1 MRIMVVERWVLSL
14 SLEAGCERGDRHFR
28 CHPRRDSL
36 RHGIGVVGAEQGSA
50 IVYKRG
56 QRTFKLCEGL
66 VQLCAA
72 VREGLVGRHG

>member
-1 MRIMVVERWVLSL
+1 MSGVIIVERWDLSL
-14 SLEAGCERGDRHFR
+14 FSLEAEFERGK
-28 CHPRRDSL
+28 CISGYRDGCPL
-36 RHGIGVVGAEQGSA
+36 RHGIGVVGAGQGLA

-72 VREGLVGRHG
+72 VREGLVGHG